1 MTSHQQ
7 DNCMLKCTSVFEF
20 LYKKCLPAD
29 GSCGP
34 KHVAVCCDVT
44 LLCFVGRHIVVC
56 LCLFVY

>member
-7 DNCMLKCTSVFEF
+7 DNCVLKCTCVFEL

-34 KHVAVCCDVT
+34 KHVA
-44 LLCFVGRHIVVC
+44 L
-56 LCLFVY
+56 